1 MTKFTTS
8 PYNLQI
14 DDLIQVTVDAYNV
27 MGWSGASDP
36 NIIGVT
42 AKKQPQKAVTN
53 VSRGPNTGKTAMHI
67 TWTGISDNVD
77 TGG

>member
-14 DDLIQVTVDAYNV
+14 DDLIQVIVDAYNV

-42 AKKQPQKAVTN
+42 A
-53 VSRGPNTGKTAMHI
+53 
-67 TWTGISDNVD
+67 
-77 TGG
+77 